1 MNNSEKPKRKLEKF
15 LNSSGNKEKNK
26 NRLTFNN
33 INKDNSLNNSSENKK
48 YKYEYSNLKGDY
60 ADINLNKNDDEEKNI
75 LLGLVKEGLISLD
88 NLEESEL
95 KNNDKIDINNIK
107 YKEVKLEKIMK
118 KLIFLNKSLKD
129 TKNERMKLENEQN
142 TFLNAINNNY
152 KNDVNNNIKKNYNF
166 NDILKKYNN
175 DLKYFEEIIISNK
188 NSDDFK

>member
-1 MNNSEKPKRKLEKF
+1 M
-15 LNSSGNKEKNK
+15 
-26 NRLTFNN
+26 
-33 INKDNSLNNSSENKK
+33 
-48 YKYEYSNLKGDY
+48 
-60 ADINLNKNDDEEKNI
+60 NKNDDDEKNI
-75 LLGLVKEGLISLD
+75 LLGLLKEGLISLD

-107 YKEVKLEKIMK
+107 YKEVKLEKIMQ

-142 TFLNAINNNY
+142 TFLNAINGNKINNVFNNINNKININVNNNY
-152 KNDVNNNIKKNYNF
+152 KNDENNNIMKNYNF